1 MIRLAEG
8 PLAPQFWQLAEQWG
22 IFGTKLYAQGRIYGL
37 SGGPLEVW
45 LLLAGE
51 RPVGA
56 LSRLGGVFC
65 LAGGRAAPAQGP
77 TQRPNQ
83 APAQGLPQAQLQE
96 LSRFL
101 PLVGGRCLEGPLPAV
116 QQLAA
121 LLGGRLE
128 QSWVLQAGRPPLGQL
143 CPPAEEGAQ
152 PRRAGRLA
160 PLCQLH
166 QLATPGFPTGEGADA
181 WLVDASWRQR
191 HGFSDFYLLDGETGP
206 VSTAGILFKGASRG
220 ILGAVATHPAHRG
233 RGYGARVTAYALA
246 QASAQGLEPW
256 LCTANDLLEGFYR
269 PLGFAP
275 AGRWGRLWL
284 PESQQNGE

>member
-56 LSRLGGVFC
+56 LSRLGGAFC

-77 TQRPNQ
+77 TQD
-83 APAQGLPQAQLQE
+83 PAQGLPQAQLQGLPQAQLLE
-96 LSRFL
+96 LARFL

-121 LLGGRLE
+121 HLR
-128 QSWVLQAGRPPLGQL
+128 
-143 CPPAEEGAQ
+143 
-152 PRRAGRLA
+152 
-160 PLCQLH
+160 CQLK
-166 QLATPGFPTGEGADA
+166 LSVRSLDICC
-181 WLVDASWRQR
+181 ASGTLHKKSPDR
-191 HGFSDFYLLDGETGP
+191 
-206 VSTAGILFKGASRG
+206 STQF
-220 ILGAVATHPAHRG
+220 
-233 RGYGARVTAYALA
+233 
-246 QASAQGLEPW
+246 
-256 LCTANDLLEGFYR
+256 F
-269 PLGFAP
+269 
-275 AGRWGRLWL
+275 RLSSSNSCFL
-284 PESQQNGE
+284 